1 MQPLLDSL
9 NTVPGVVGSMVCTQ
23 DGRLLAH
30 SFPAVFDPSSLE
42 QAATVL
48 ADGATGLETVTG
60 AINLVD
66 LRYAQ
71 ARMILKPMTGG
82 HLLLLCAATVNVQ
95 ALVISLSVAS
105 KKIEK
110 LMAEPQPVEALAPAV
125 EALEVEVSEP
135 AEAAPSDPTS
145 EPSKSKGK
153 RNWWPSV

>member
-30 SFPAVFDPSSLE
+30 SFPAVFDASSLQ

-66 LRYAQ
+66 LRYQQ
-71 ARMILKPMTGG
+71 ARMILKPVTGG
-82 HLLLLCAATVNVQ
+82 HLLLLCAATVNIQ

-110 LMAEPQPVEALAPAV
+110 LIAEPEPVDVPVPEPEAPA
-125 EALEVEVSEP
+125 AAAP
-135 AEAAPSDPTS
+135 AEDAPGEATS

-153 RNWWPSV
+153 RTWWPSV

>member
-9 NTVPGVVGSMVCTQ
+9 NTVPGVVGSMVCSQ

-30 SFPAVFDPSSLE
+30 SFPAVFDESSLQ

-48 ADGATGLETVTG
+48 TDGATGLETVTG

-110 LMAEPQPVEALAPAV
+110 IMAEPPPVEALASDAGAPAV
-125 EALEVEVSEP
+125 EAPPP
-135 AEAAPSDPTS
+135 AEDAPSEPTS